1 MADDKSYYSSELSS
15 DESDADTS
23 SKDSSAHRADEN
35 FDPDGES
42 ALRDPVSSPSP
53 ARSPPRP
60 VPAPTPVVSEHRLVA
75 GSADSD
81 EDDPVPVRNKG
92 GLSKK
97 RKAGEALGAT
107 SQLEGD
113 EKGLKLGL
121 EKGEC
126 VPRCSRGG
134 DVCEAYV
141 FAKDLVENRMPVV
154 KGDVKTVY
162 ESARKFASRRFAKET
177 KRMQDAL
184 DEAEDKARK
193 ADEMNVAFRR
203 YAAHLEG
210 DAGAVVATLKRL
222 EKEEASQ
229 KRLREELEAELEEAR
244 RDRAR
249 VAAKEARMKKE
260 WADTCAAWKKRQE
273 ADKRDAEAERKRM
286 EESERAALAAAESE
300 RRRREEAER
309 AVAAAVEA
317 ERRRWEDADRE
328 AAEERQRR
336 REYKERKRWAKK
348 EARRAERRA
357 EEEAEGHWDGRDA
370 GRDEPVRVLAE
381 DATTADEGEA
391 DETDAGEVREAAEA
405 RMEEGQER
413 GEEFG
418 GEESPI

>member
-1 MADDKSYYSSELSS
+1 
-15 DESDADTS
+15 
-23 SKDSSAHRADEN
+23 
-35 FDPDGES
+35 
-42 ALRDPVSSPSP
+42 
-53 ARSPPRP
+53 
-60 VPAPTPVVSEHRLVA
+60 
-75 GSADSD
+75 
-81 EDDPVPVRNKG
+81 
-92 GLSKK
+92 
-97 RKAGEALGAT
+97 
-107 SQLEGD
+107 
-113 EKGLKLGL
+113 
-121 EKGEC
+121 
-126 VPRCSRGG
+126 
-134 DVCEAYV
+134 
-141 FAKDLVENRMPVV
+141 MPVV

-391 DETDAGEVREAAEA
+391 DETDAGEWSGTDALYTYLTRSGSSLTGRVASSTGAVGRLEIRQGDGRAVRTPRGQDQVVSRSDAARRRVRRDHRQAVDRVLPTRILAIMSAA
-405 RMEEGQER
+405 RLSSSDGALEGHHWNQTFHR
-413 GEEFG
+413 LPAKSAFFAYDRSGEG
-418 GEESPI
+418 GALS